1 MKAPDESRPQKS
13 DTAILAYPHRAQRH
27 QRLEDGQRQ
36 ITEQRVDLAIEA
48 AVAIVINGIHYAV
61 LMASPYQLDYLAMGF
76 LFSEGLIRQSSD
88 LLDWEVLPLSSSSSF
103 EHSRAASIEDR
114 TIHLDNT
121 TDKVDVEIDAG
132 IKEQLKW
139 SKMLS
144 DQLADYDVY
153 MIHLVVSQRCHQRIL
168 AQRRQLAGRT
178 GCGMCGITGLEQAL
192 PDLTAYH
199 RRMTPAPKLDSLSC
213 KIILLISVE
222 LQYPVGKEG

>member
-88 LLDWEVLPLSSSSSF
+88 LLDWEVLP
-103 EHSRAASIEDR
+103 
-114 TIHLDNT
+114 
-121 TDKVDVEIDAG
+121 
-132 IKEQLKW
+132 
-139 SKMLS
+139 
-144 DQLADYDVY
+144 
-153 MIHLVVSQRCHQRIL
+153 
-168 AQRRQLAGRT
+168 
-178 GCGMCGITGLEQAL
+178 
-192 PDLTAYH
+192 
-199 RRMTPAPKLDSLSC
+199 
-213 KIILLISVE
+213 
-222 LQYPVGKEG
+222 